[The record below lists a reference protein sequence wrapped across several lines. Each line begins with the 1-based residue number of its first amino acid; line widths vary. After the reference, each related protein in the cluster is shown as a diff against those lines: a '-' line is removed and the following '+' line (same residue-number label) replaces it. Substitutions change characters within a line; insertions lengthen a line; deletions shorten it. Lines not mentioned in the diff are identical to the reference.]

1 MFIPK
6 RSTGGCLTCKRRK
19 KKCDEMKPYCRRC
32 IQGDFQCLGYEPQA
46 DGCIRGSLYET
57 EVVRQHPLTLINEDA
72 IATSNSTLDHL
83 IACSGVADEP
93 QQPPESYSLIQ
104 KFVLGP
110 SAPPRSFA
118 IDSVLIDEATSFI
131 MSQFVAFSQELLFKP
146 PPSHI
151 EQGLLWRIEYSEF
164 TRWSMYL
171 SARVLKDISNGI
183 NGQKYVGSIFRLYQQ
198 MLESPRSTE
207 PVESMDGRLGGL
219 HDLAYI
225 GSIVSGM
232 AVGYSLFQR
241 CTPTFLQLAGF
252 SPELWSNNSTIS
264 ISKAVQS
271 RYEII
276 KFVVHDTIIAV
287 VLGMPPQLHYNTTLE
302 RDEEQPK
309 RALELVYG
317 ISPEILCA
325 LGKVNAWRASRL
337 MEESQSRGDRG
348 DIEHTL
354 GGWSPF
360 VEHTDEPVKDIA
372 RLAVQEAWRQAVLIY
387 FYMVCLHTH
396 VCIFFFDVSPSF
408 RV

>member
-1 MFIPK
+1 
-6 RSTGGCLTCKRRK
+6 
-19 KKCDEMKPYCRRC
+19 
-32 IQGDFQCLGYEPQA
+32 
-46 DGCIRGSLYET
+46 
-57 EVVRQHPLTLINEDA
+57 
-72 IATSNSTLDHL
+72 
-83 IACSGVADEP
+83 
-93 QQPPESYSLIQ
+93 
-104 KFVLGP
+104 
-110 SAPPRSFA
+110 
-118 IDSVLIDEATSFI
+118 
-131 MSQFVAFSQELLFKP
+131 
-146 PPSHI
+146 
-151 EQGLLWRIEYSEF
+151 
-164 TRWSMYL
+164 
-171 SARVLKDISNGI
+171 
-183 NGQKYVGSIFRLYQQ
+183 

-387 FYMVCLHTH
+387 FYMGMREVNSACIQVQTAVRQIVQLGDVVEPGSPLERHLLIPCLIAGVAARQEKHRASLRNKVSSKSFPHEITLVLRTSEFVVVLDHLWHGVGKGGSPVTWDDYVRSRCATIPITH
-396 VCIFFFDVSPSF
+396 
-408 RV
+408 